1 MILSLFLCLR
11 GSQGCTL
18 SECLIYMHVSN
29 WVLFSY
35 FVLILT
41 PQNMKFIFSISS
53 SDLSIKTKC
62 YPSIIEMVEQNCS
75 IYHVTKFWNVHLL
88 NGDLNS
94 SQYFL

>member
-1 MILSLFLCLR
+1 MFEGIPKGILCLNVSSICMLVI
-11 GSQGCTL
+11 GFCF
-18 SECLIYMHVSN
+18 LI
-29 WVLFSY
+29 LFS
-35 FVLILT
+35 LT
-41 PQNMKFIFSISS
+41 PQNMQFIFSISS

-62 YPSIIEMVEQNCS
+62 YPSTIEIVEQNCG